1 MEKQVFTGE
10 LAEKVLPG
18 RRPDGH
24 KDDFGRVSITGGS
37 VGFTGAP
44 VLAAYGAARS
54 GSGLVFLG
62 VPEPIYPIVA
72 EHCLEVMPSP
82 LPAVHGKISKDAF
95 FLILERL
102 NGCDVGL
109 LGPGLGRSQELS
121 KLTSKILEETDTPL
135 VLDADGLYAI
145 KDRKD
150 VLRKRAEK
158 GLLTILTP
166 HEGEFHYLGG
176 DLTAGREAAALDFA
190 QNYGCILVLKGPG
203 TVTALP
209 DGSCYVNTTGNN
221 GMAKGGSGDV
231 LGGMILGL
239 VGQLVASKRSAEAD
253 TDKMQFPGEG
263 ISETAKIIIPLLSEA
278 GRITALAVYL
288 HGLAGDLARTELGE
302 YGMLPSDLAA
312 RIPAAILEVQHTA
325 DRQTKEKEPGK
336 ERPVLTEVQKEE

>member
-10 LAEKVLPG
+10 LAAEALPG

-24 KDDFGRVSITGGS
+24 KGDFGRVSITGGS

-62 VPEPIYPIVA
+62 VPEPVYGIVA
-72 EHCLEVMPSP
+72 GHCLEVMPSP
-82 LPAVHGKISKDAF
+82 LPAARGKISKDAF
-95 FLILERL
+95 FPILERL
-102 NGCDVGL
+102 NSCDAGL
-109 LGPGLGRSQELS
+109 LGPGLGRSQELP
-121 KLTSKILEETDTPL
+121 KLISKILEETETPL
-135 VLDADGLYAI
+135 ILDADGLYAI

-150 VLRKRAEK
+150 VLWKRAEK

-176 DLTAGREAAALDFA
+176 EPAAGRETAALNFA
-190 QNYGCILVLKGPG
+190 QEYGCILVLKGPG

-209 DGSCYVNTTGNN
+209 DGSCYVNPTGNN

-239 VGQLVASKRSAEAD
+239 LGQLVASKRSAEAD
-253 TDKMQFPGEG
+253 TDKAQFSKAG
-263 ISETAKIIIPLLSEA
+263 ISEA
-278 GRITALAVYL
+278 GGITALAVYL
-288 HGLAGDLARTELGE
+288 HGLAGDIACKELGE

-312 RIPAAILEVQHTA
+312 RIPAAILEVQKNQSQHF
-325 DRQTKEKEPGK
+325 
-336 ERPVLTEVQKEE
+336 

>member
-1 MEKQVFTGE
+1 MEKQIFTKE
-10 LAEKVLPG
+10 LAAKLLPV
-18 RRPDGH
+18 RNPDGH
-24 KDDFGRVSITGGS
+24 KGDFGRVSITGGS

-62 VPEPIYPIVA
+62 VPEPVYPIVA
-72 EHCLEVMPSP
+72 GHCLEVMPSP
-82 LPAVHGKISKDAF
+82 LPAARGKISKDAF
-95 FLILERL
+95 FPILERL
-102 NGCDVGL
+102 NSCDAGL
-109 LGPGLGRSQELS
+109 LGPGLGRSQELP
-121 KLTSKILEETDTPL
+121 KLISKILEETETPL
-135 VLDADGLYAI
+135 ILDADGLYAI

-176 DLTAGREAAALDFA
+176 ELAAGRETAALNFA
-190 QNYGCILVLKGPG
+190 QEYGCILVLKGPG

-209 DGSCYVNTTGNN
+209 DGSCYVNPTGNN

-239 VGQLVASKRSAEAD
+239 LGQLAAAHKNDGKYTGNSIRTEAIEQAQ
-253 TDKMQFPGEG
+253 KESSFLK
-263 ISETAKIIIPLLSEA
+263 ET
-278 GRITALAVYL
+278 GRMTALAVYL

-302 YGMLPSDLAA
+302 YGMLPSDLTA
-312 RIPAAILEVQHTA
+312 RIPAAILE
-325 DRQTKEKEPGK
+325 
-336 ERPVLTEVQKEE
+336 LQKNQLHHF